1 MTTLENKAIPLI
13 VVEEHHEAFY
23 AWSYARAQ
31 RWLGDSGHVLLH
43 VDAHADSMLPRLR
56 RPLHSITDLAS
67 CADFV
72 YHELDIST
80 FIWPAVYQGLF
91 CRILWLKHNH
101 RRSSGGWQAITV
113 YSKNSSKT
121 EFGITGASLSKT
133 ACRDRDAVTIEYSPI
148 TTHDV
153 ISTEYPIVLD
163 IDLDYFCSNDYPDL
177 EEREIEITQEAF
189 DHFHANPYHFLRISP
204 LDKISAVCRNNR
216 YFLVY
221 NDYYPERPSTAEN
234 LQTIET
240 RLTGFIEY
248 LQARAPAGI
257 RRDPFKLFHRIPAGA
272 RDRSHADCGLPFG
285 SQRVYAARLRC
296 VSARKTAPGARPS
309 LFPDAAQSHRHSS
322 QTCNFQTKLREGGSP
337 CEIRNGWMM
346 EIAGGC
352 AAP

>member
-121 EFGITGASLSKT
+121 EFGITGASLSET

-248 LQARAPAGI
+248 LQARAIVPTLIVVCRSVHSGYTPRDSVAFLQERLLQELGRLYSLTQHKVTDILPRHATSKQNLGKEEVRGRFEMAG
-257 RRDPFKLFHRIPAGA
+257 
-272 RDRSHADCGLPFG
+272 
-285 SQRVYAARLRC
+285 
-296 VSARKTAPGARPS
+296 
-309 LFPDAAQSHRHSS
+309 
-322 QTCNFQTKLREGGSP
+322 
-337 CEIRNGWMM
+337 
-346 EIAGGC
+346 
-352 AAP
+352 